1 MLPENRDKAEE
12 AGELSDVLTLPI
24 YLDNHA
30 TTRTDPRVVE
40 AMLPYFTRTYGN
52 AASVSHRFGWDAGA
66 AVERAREQVA
76 TLVGAEPKEIVFTSG
91 ATEAN
96 NLAIKGALPHVKRQ
110 GNHLVTAATEH
121 RAVLDPMKRL
131 AREGWD
137 LTVVP
142 CDESGMVSV
151 EAVEAALTDR
161 TVLVSIMAANNE
173 VGTLNPIHAIGQ
185 LCHARGILF
194 HTDATQAVGKVPLD
208 VNEGA
213 IDLLSLSAH
222 KFYGPK
228 GGGALYVRR
237 RDPQVRLT
245 PLFDGGGHERGLRS
259 GTIAVPLVVGLGEAA
274 DLALRESSEESARLL
289 GLRERLHAGLTA
301 RVEAIVLNGHPTH
314 RLPGNLNLS
323 FAYVDG
329 EALMMAMRDVAVSS
343 GSACTSANPEP
354 SHVLT
359 AMGRDEDMARASLRF
374 GLGRFTTAEEIDF
387 TIDAVADAV
396 ARLRAAAPPGRSGM
410 AWRFD
415 RRV

>member
-1 MLPENRDKAEE
+1 MVTP
-12 AGELSDVLTLPI
+12 PI

-30 TTRTDPRVVE
+30 TTRVDPRVVE
-40 AMLPYFTRTYGN
+40 AMLPYFSTTYGN
-52 AASVSHRFGWDAGA
+52 PASVSHRFGWDAAA
-66 AVERAREQVA
+66 AVDRAREQVA
-76 TLVGAEPKEIVFTSG
+76 TLIGAESKEVVFTSG

-96 NLAIKGALPHVKRQ
+96 NLAIKGALAHLKRK

-137 LTVVP
+137 LTVVA
-142 CDESGMVSV
+142 CDEHGMVSA

-161 TVLVSIMAANNE
+161 TILVSVMAANNE
-173 VGTLNPIHAIGQ
+173 VGTLNPISAIGQ
-185 LCHARGILF
+185 LCHARGVLF

-208 VNEGA
+208 VRQDA

-222 KFYGPK
+222 KLYGPK
-228 GGGALYVRR
+228 GIGALYVRR
-237 RDPQVRLT
+237 RDPLVRLT
-245 PLFDGGGHERGLRS
+245 PLLDGGGHERGLRS

-274 DLALRESSEESARLL
+274 DLARRERPEESARLR
-289 GLRERLHAGLTA
+289 GLRERLHAGLAA
-301 RVEAIVLNGHPTH
+301 RVEAIVLNGHPTL

-374 GLGRFTTAEEIDF
+374 GLGRFTTAEEIDYAV
-387 TIDAVADAV
+387 DAVADAV
-396 ARLRAAAPPGRSGM
+396 ARLRTHSAAWTTR
-410 AWRFD
+410 D
-415 RRV
+415 RVEI